1 MSACVSAS
9 EPDYCNLVLAN
20 PDISG
25 IGVRVAV
32 YVQVGLNVLASTLFE
47 SNLQLTRDAARTS
60 YVLSFSL
67 VLASIIQWKLDGMG
81 LFDALVSTQLATLMT
96 VFMLFNIRYI
106 SSLGLSINISSA
118 LFLAFY
124 TYWGIQTWTFPP
136 CPSNHLTRFVLFGKS
151 IPATNPH
158 LRTFALVVFGFVGVL
173 SVCALGWVVGWVY
186 RVWVHGGEVRARS
199 AVVWDRSRRERYGIG
214 AYRLRSLT
222 PLPIL
227 IYLVITTEQ
236 LVAANKQQPESDLSN
251 LDQWTYGQT
260 LGVVMLLAQLVELG
274 LWVVRE
280 RKVRRELEWRG
291 KSRSRR
297 GDVDVGLPVSV
308 FR

>member
-81 LFDALVSTQLATLMT
+81 LFDALVSTQ
-96 VFMLFNIRYI
+96 I

-173 SVCALGWVVGWVY
+173 SVCAMGWVVGWVY
-186 RVWVHGGEVRARS
+186 RIWVHGGEVRARS

-291 KSRSRR
+291 KSRRR
-297 GDVDVGLPVSV
+297 LGDVDVGLPVSV